1 MPPASEVFVS
11 EATRGRATIAGVGAV
26 VAIFIL
32 ISWQQD
38 DSPNGDGFFP
48 PRRHDPWKWPER

>member
-1 MPPASEVFVS
+1 MS